1 MLKAVIFDFDGVI
14 TDSEALHLRAFNRI
28 LERFKVQLGDH
39 DYYEKYLGLS
49 DRDCFKTLI
58 DEGTLA
64 IAHGQVPDLV
74 TQKKQVYA
82 VLAATEGQI
91 IEGVRPFLDLLSEHR
106 VPMAVCSGALL
117 AEIQVTLQRAELTPF
132 FPIIVSAD
140 QLAKGKPDPEGF
152 LLTLK
157 RLNETA
163 GPVRAAECVV
173 IEDSHWGLDA
183 AVAAGM
189 HTIAVT
195 NSYSADQLA
204 MAEQIVGRL
213 DRITLK
219 DLQRLCR

>member
-1 MLKAVIFDFDGVI
+1 
-14 TDSEALHLRAFNRI
+14 
-28 LERFKVQLGDH
+28 
-39 DYYEKYLGLS
+39 
-49 DRDCFKTLI
+49 
-58 DEGTLA
+58 
-64 IAHGQVPDLV
+64 
-74 TQKKQVYA
+74 
-82 VLAATEGQI
+82 
-91 IEGVRPFLDLLSEHR
+91 VRPFLDLLAEHR

-117 AEIQVTLQRAELTPF
+117 AEIQVTLQRAELNRF

-173 IEDSHWGLDA
+173 VEDSHWGLDA

-195 NSYSADQLA
+195 NSYGPEQLA
-204 MAEQIVGRL
+204 MAERIVDRL
-213 DRITLK
+213 DSITLD